1 MTLSSLYNITS
12 IDYPKIMQRYKK
24 NLRYANFSA
33 TFLS

>member
-1 MTLSSLYNITS
+1 MSLSSLCNIIS

-24 NLRYANFSA
+24 ILRYANFSA